1 MNEDQF
7 ASPFYPPR
15 ARWWSR
21 IFYPWFSFQ
30 RALHLEKIHCPN
42 GYTIGE
48 TFLSLFV
55 PGLAFIVSGRR
66 MLGLVGLG
74 IYVIAM
80 PVYFV
85 RLGFTEGNFAYGLL
99 LAAHSTS
106 VFHLLS
112 HWLGAMGL
120 ISKLGVAL
128 GSLLVVWLVLYLPAV
143 NWFQS
148 HIAVPLQVRGQV
160 VVMRPHLVPTEIR
173 RGDRIMF
180 ALDETQ
186 IGQAHGG
193 NGAVWVHAGVGWG
206 SVLALPGDS
215 VLFSTNVFSV
225 GGNAQTNLEHMPTS
239 GEMLVPT
246 NCWFVWP
253 EFAINSPGNVSE
265 ANISAII
272 MQLSSVSATQM
283 TGRPYPSWFGRKQKI
298 P

>member
-15 ARWWSR
+15 ARWWSL
-21 IFYPWFSFQ
+21 IFSPWFRFQ
-30 RALHLEKIHCPN
+30 RALHLERIHCPN

-48 TFLSLFV
+48 TFLSLLV
-55 PGLAFIVSGRR
+55 PGLSFIVSGRR
-66 MLGLVGLG
+66 MLGFVVMA
-74 IYVIAM
+74 IYIAAV

-112 HWLGAMGL
+112 HWLGKMEL
-120 ISKLGVAL
+120 LNKLGVAF
-128 GSLLVVWLVLYLPAV
+128 GSLLVVWLVLYVPAV
-143 NWFQS
+143 NWFQRRV
-148 HIAVPLQVRGQV
+148 AVPLQVRGQV
-160 VVMRPHLVPTEIR
+160 VVMRPHLVLAEVR

-180 ALDETQ
+180 TLDEMQ
-186 IGQAHGG
+186 IGRAHGG
-193 NGAVWVHAGVGWG
+193 DGAVLVHDGVGWG
-206 SVLALPGDS
+206 PVLALPGDA
-215 VLFSTNVFSV
+215 VLFSTNVFFV
-225 GGNAQTNLEHMPTS
+225 GGNAQTNLDHMPTS

-246 NCWFVWP
+246 NRWFVWP
-253 EFAINSPGNVSE
+253 EFAINTRGNVSE
-265 ANISAII
+265 ANIDALIL
-272 MQLSSVSATQM
+272 QLSSVAATQM